1 MPLLNNLVT
10 LIFAISCIRNGSAAA
25 FSNVI
30 VRRGPV
36 EYLNYD
42 PATFSFATPQ
52 LAQLS
57 ADPIESVV
65 PIPPVPSVVT
75 PCVSPCVIRNG
86 PPTGLTPIS
95 ATTNARIVALK
106 STLANV
112 PEANGYQYAYAVFD
126 ENTGD
131 KKTQS
136 EQSDGSVVQG
146 QYSFIQPDGF
156 RREVIYTA
164 DDLKGFNAVV
174 RNISPE
180 PEIQQEENIKEK
192 NETKKPIP
200 PCHEVKSEQLTH
212 AHEENS
218 EDGIEH
224 MEEKKNEESI
234 DEKSPEKNVEKSDK
248 SAKKSNESA
257 EKSHEDS
264 YLAVSS
270 VENKPHTSN
279 AIISYHDIIN
289 CLQTKLKG
297 AQNAVSPLTYV
308 LVPSSRSPC

>member
-136 EQSDGSVVQG
+136 EQSD
-146 QYSFIQPDGF
+146 
-156 RREVIYTA
+156 
-164 DDLKGFNAVV
+164 GFNAVV